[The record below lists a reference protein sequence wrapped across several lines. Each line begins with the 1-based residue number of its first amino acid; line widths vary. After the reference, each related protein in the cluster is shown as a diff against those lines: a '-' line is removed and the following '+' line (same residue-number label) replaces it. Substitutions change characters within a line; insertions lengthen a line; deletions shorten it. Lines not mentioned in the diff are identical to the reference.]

1 MKKAKNFS
9 IITTVINIIAAVL
22 GMIVSAFAYYALTD
36 TENITNKSL
45 NHVSEINS
53 ESVTSGYEV
62 LGAAFASAFG
72 IFAAGLIMT
81 ILIVFIFFSIIYTV
95 PSVFGIS
102 ALIRLRKNNDE
113 VKRKILKTDGIIKI
127 IFDGFPLLF
136 ILFALAA
143 RGNLP
148 FYLICFIIMGTVEAL
163 NIWQTAICCRKM
175 HDFI

>member
-9 IITTVINIIAAVL
+9 IVTTIVNIIAAVL
-22 GMIVSAFAYYALTD
+22 GLILSVSAYLMMTD
-36 TENITNKSL
+36 TENITDKSL
-45 NHVSEINS
+45 NHISGVDS

-62 LGAAFASAFG
+62 LGVAFASAFG

-148 FYLICFIIMGTVEAL
+148 FYLICFIIMSAVEVL
-163 NIWQTAICCRKM
+163 NIWQTVICCREM